1 MEYTPIEKLAIGT
14 ALKQKLDEVIG
25 TKNPGNVRALADAE
39 LIERFERTGEQTMDG
54 ETDRIEVLTAGKF
67 IKKNDRFYIGYR
79 EYDEENPNDWSD
91 NLIKVDKNTVII
103 NRKGQLG
110 SQLMLE
116 KGRRHQCIY
125 STIAGGMSI
134 GVFTKTLENKLHEK
148 GGTLEVS
155 YTLDFNTDLV
165 SENRF
170 LIKVEEKQTM

>member
-1 MEYTPIEKLAIGT
+1 M
-14 ALKQKLDEVIG
+14 D
-25 TKNPGNVRALADAE
+25 KN
-39 LIERFERTGEQTMDG
+39 ERYMISIVGEQTMDG

-67 IKKNDRFYIGYR
+67 MKKNDKYYINYK
-79 EYDEENPNDWSD
+79 EYDEENPNDYSD
-91 NLIKVDKNTVII
+91 NLIKVDRNVVTI
-103 NRKGQLG
+103 NRRGALG

-125 STIAGGMSI
+125 STIAGDMSI
-134 GVFTKTLENKLHEK
+134 GVFTRTFENRLSEK

-170 LIKVEEKQTM
+170 IISIEEKQNM